1 MGSQNESG
9 LDLSGRWRKLAL
21 DTAVMTASAIVMR
34 CIGMAF
40 QVWLVGRIGA
50 SGIGLYQLVASVN
63 MLCATFAISGIRFTT
78 TRLISEEIGSQ
89 SWGSIGRA
97 IRRCVFYALFFG
109 LSALAV
115 LYLCAEP
122 IGFLWVGDARTVLSL
137 HIIALRM
144 PFVSVASVLNGY
156 LIAAG
161 RAWKSAAVQFLEQII
176 SIALVM
182 LFLYRA
188 PAGDLELACAS
199 VSLGGTLA
207 DVASL
212 LLVSCVYMHDR
223 LRHRQ
228 RGDCSVKLT
237 SRMFRI
243 AVPLALSA
251 YARTSLTTLENLLV
265 PRKLRSSGLSAN
277 EALAGYGTIT
287 GMVFPI
293 ITFPSCLLSALAEL
307 VIPDLTEAQVRGD
320 TGYIDRTVSA
330 LLRTALGFSLLTAGF
345 IFSTAAPLGL
355 LIYGDSSIGPYI
367 QIFALLAPI
376 MYMDIVTDGCLK
388 GLGQM
393 MHSMCYNI
401 AEASIGVLLVIA
413 LLPRWALKGYIFVL
427 FFCEIFNFTLSMRRL
442 RKVARFSLLP
452 RKRNRRTDAH
462 EQNHVTQSSL

>member
-1 MGSQNESG
+1 M
-9 LDLSGRWRKLAL
+9 DLSGRWRKLAL
-21 DTAVMTASAIVMR
+21 DTAVMTVSAIVMR

-97 IRRCVFYALFFG
+97 VRRCVSYALFFG
-109 LSALAV
+109 LSAFAV

-122 IGFLWVGDARTVLSL
+122 IGFLWVGDARTVMSL
-137 HIIALRM
+137 RIISLRM
-144 PFVSVASVLNGY
+144 PFVAVSCVLNGY

-161 RAWKSAAVQFLEQII
+161 RAWKSAAVQFSEQVIN
-176 SIALVM
+176 IALVI
-182 LFLYRA
+182 LLLGLA
-188 PAGDLELACAS
+188 PAGDLEKACAG
-199 VSLGGTLA
+199 VSLGGMLA
-207 DVASL
+207 DAASL
-212 LLVSCVYMHDR
+212 FLAACVYFHDR
-223 LRHRQ
+223 IRHR
-228 RGDCSVKLT
+228 RSGGYSVRLT

-293 ITFPSCLLSALAEL
+293 ISFPSCLLTALAEL
-307 VIPDLTEAQVRGD
+307 VIPDLTEAQVSGD
-320 TGYIDRTVSA
+320 TDYIDRTVSA
-330 LLRTALGFSLLTAGF
+330 LLRTALCFSLMTAGF
-345 IFSTAAPLGL
+345 VFSTAAPLGQ
-355 LIYGDSSIGPYI
+355 LIYGDGSIGPYI
-367 QIFALLAPI
+367 RVFALLAPI

-401 AEASIGVLLVIA
+401 AEAGIGVMLVIA
-413 LLPRWALKGYIFVL
+413 LLPRWALRGYIFVL
-427 FFCEIFNFTLSMRRL
+427 FFCEIFNFTLSIRRL
-442 RKVARFSLLP
+442 RKVSSFSLLP
-452 RKRNRRTDAH
+452 RLERGDERKPSAL
-462 EQNHVTQSSL
+462 S